1 MKISLRDQVNKG
13 TISITLNLE
22 RSIRNEIE
30 FLKMFYYVVY
40 IEIVLKIKYCYDWT
54 LDCYLRG
61 VRMSWTKK

>member
-1 MKISLRDQVNKG
+1 MNISLRDKVNKG

-40 IEIVLKIKYCYDWT
+40 IEIVLKIKYCYD
-54 LDCYLRG
+54 
-61 VRMSWTKK
+61 